1 MTPELLEVIV
11 DEEVVN
17 ERSEYEAAHDIL
29 TRLIED
35 RPSVDVLEVYFL
47 NNWFNKTGNYSE
59 DVAVVIESWLQENDF
74 SISDE
79 HAYYRSIMESLPTA

>member
-35 RPSVDVLEVYFL
+35 RPSVDDWKFT
-47 NNWFNKTGNYSE
+47 F
-59 DVAVVIESWLQENDF
+59 
-74 SISDE
+74 
-79 HAYYRSIMESLPTA
+79 